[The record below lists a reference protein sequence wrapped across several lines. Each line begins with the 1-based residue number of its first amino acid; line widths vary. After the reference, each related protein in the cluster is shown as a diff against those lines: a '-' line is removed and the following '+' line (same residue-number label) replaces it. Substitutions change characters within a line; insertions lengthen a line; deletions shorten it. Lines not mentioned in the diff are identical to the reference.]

1 MEIILNYLGFLSC
14 AVEIILSIYFFK
26 AFGNFKYKRKIV
38 IPLIITFYILY
49 SLSLFFIKNTAVV
62 FIISIVITF
71 CVSLL
76 FDFKIFNK
84 ILLSIIISIISSIS
98 EFIVAIIIGLF
109 NTDIKFANNS
119 IFSYLVGLLFSKF
132 ITYLIILLIYKSKHK
147 LMNEVSNL
155 NMIYLII
162 LPISTIFVIISQYE
176 FILNE
181 KHIPL
186 MILSTAGL
194 FLLIISN
201 ILIFHIIDRQNELIV
216 IREKLNASK
225 KLLKVQADYYDE
237 LIDSEKELRKIRH
250 NLKSLFLG
258 LKSML
263 QKNQINSVI
272 EKIDEN
278 LSEID
283 KQIITTS
290 GCSSILDI
298 VLLSKSKLSQS
309 KGITI
314 TSNKK
319 ILSAI
324 KMEDVDQAVLFSN
337 ILDNAIEA
345 AENEIFKAIEIN
357 VYSDNDNFIFKC
369 SNPCSANINVDNLNT
384 TKIDEKNH
392 GFGILSIKSIVEKY
406 HGEYVFSRNDNIFN
420 ISLIIPNIDT

>member
-49 SLSLFFIKNTAVV
+49 SLSLFFIKNTAIV

-132 ITYLIILLIYKSKHK
+132 VTYLIVTLIYKSKHK
-147 LMNEVSNL
+147 LMNEISNL
-155 NMIYLII
+155 NMICLIV

-181 KHIPL
+181 KRISL
-186 MILSTAGL
+186 MVLSTMGL

-201 ILIFHIIDRQNELIV
+201 ILIFYIIDRQNELIV

-237 LIDSEKELRKIRH
+237 LIGSEKEIRKIRH

-263 QKNQINSVI
+263 KKNQINDVI
-272 EKIDEN
+272 EKINEN

-290 GCSSILDI
+290 GGSTILDM
-298 VLLSKSKLSQS
+298 VLLSKCKLSQL

-314 TSNKK
+314 TSSKK
-319 ILSAI
+319 VLSAI

-345 AENEIFKAIEIN
+345 TEKEIVKTIDIN

-369 SNPCSANINVDNLNT
+369 SNPCSTNINVDKLNT
-384 TKIDEKNH
+384 TKIDERNH

-406 HGEYVFSRNDNIFN
+406 HGEYVFSRNGKMFN